1 MNGDEALMEDTEIAE
16 RSLRRLAAR
25 KGVQARK
32 VNGSW
37 MYNGVALNDD
47 DFWAVCSSL

>member
-1 MNGDEALMEDTEIAE
+1 MEEVIEETEIEE
-16 RSLRRLAAR
+16 RSVRRLAAR

-37 MYNGVALNDD
+37 IYNGVALADD
-47 DFWAVCSSL
+47 EFWSICDSL